1 MSSINHIESHFQAS
15 NQIPQTNPS
24 TLTFLENI
32 DRLLNLTNSTY
43 SGIQYTGIRGLNDFS
58 CTSFKMLVVVFSKFR
73 SMKSIF
79 KLVNSPDEKVRSETL
94 SLLWNFSA
102 EESLKVKMFEER
114 ILNYIGCLFNFQD
127 ENLLLRTSAI
137 IQNLCE
143 FRFEKGAINQNQI
156 KMVSQYKDLLP
167 TIIQRSNHQDVR
179 IKFLSCN
186 TLCNLSMN
194 EENRKLFQQMN
205 IFQDVI
211 GEFNKNYLNDIE
223 LPSSFNWV
231 TLQPLLGLISSK
243 DKEVQIFILYC
254 VLSFSLSE
262 KYNRRLWRVLANNHG
277 IESLLKLKKSKNL
290 LVSEL
295 STKICS
301 ILKIEKQK
309 IETLKHDSNECLEN
323 EISKLFNNQN
333 MFPDLLIK
341 CIDKPIVYLHRS
353 ICVSRCPKL
362 KIILD
367 NPSSSS
373 SSTFENKESNNGNFK
388 KSTGMEKE
396 FLNSSEIGKKIISNI
411 NYGDKQIIELQPDLY
426 EIFYEIAKWI
436 YGIHSNISSESIAK
450 SIMKIAYYL
459 ELSDIIQECEY
470 SLWHHIDLNNCSEIL
485 NLSLQCNSKQL
496 ENVTVEFILRN
507 LDSLYLGNAKSDFLN
522 HSFNQDLNIDKL
534 WYSGGTNN
542 WTPLIKNHIIN
553 SYQLQQQQFKV
564 EIHEL
569 NNQNNH
575 TNIHSHNIYHFN
587 NSNSNNNNINN
598 NIINNNIQHHSS
610 YNDYDSY
617 R

>member
-1 MSSINHIESHFQAS
+1 MSTINHIESHFQAS
-15 NQIPQTNPS
+15 NQILHSNPS

-58 CTSFKMLVVVFSKFR
+58 CTSFKMLVIVFSKFR

-114 ILNYIGCLFNFQD
+114 ILNYIGCLFNYQD

-156 KMVSQYKDLLP
+156 KIVSQYKDLLS

-205 IFQDVI
+205 IFQEVI

-243 DKEVQIFILYC
+243 DTQVQIFILYC

-277 IESLLKLKKSKNL
+277 IESLLKLKKSKIQ

-295 STKICS
+295 STKICTT
-301 ILKIEKQK
+301 LKIEKQK

-323 EISKLFNNQN
+323 DISKLFNNEN
-333 MFPDLLIK
+333 MFPDLIIK
-341 CIDKPIVYLHRS
+341 CKDKPNFYLHRS

-367 NPSSSS
+367 NQSINNDGGGDGGNGLK
-373 SSTFENKESNNGNFK
+373 SSTGF
-388 KSTGMEKE
+388 EKE
-396 FLNSSEIGKKIISNI
+396 FLNLSGIGEKIISNI
-411 NYGDKQIIELQPDLY
+411 NYGDRQIVQLELELY
-426 EIFYEIAKWI
+426 ETFYEIAKWI
-436 YGIHSNISSESIAK
+436 YGIHSNSNLSSEVVAK
-450 SIMKIAYYL
+450 SVMKIAYFL
-459 ELSDIIQECEY
+459 EVQDIIQECEY

-507 LDSLYLGNAKSDFLN
+507 LDSIYFGNAKSDFLN
-522 HSFNQDLNIDKL
+522 HTFNQDLNINKL

-542 WTPLIKNHIIN
+542 WTKLIKNHIIN
-553 SYQLQQQQFKV
+553 SYQLQQQQFKI

-569 NNQNNH
+569 NNQNNS
-575 TNIHSHNIYHFN
+575 NKN
-587 NSNSNNNNINN
+587 NNNNNINN
-598 NIINNNIQHHSS
+598 NNNNNNNLHFNNNININTNNIQHYSS